1 MNYVL
6 DSNPGLNPFI
16 LVSSPTALYLTA
28 SQEIR
33 SKTHRVDNRICSEA
47 VLYKNRFVK
56 TITQKRRKNGAGI
69 KNNATQHEHIPSSVM
84 LNEVNPEKTSR
95 RREARM
101 LGLYPYSSITNTQ
114 MLQVGK
120 SRNPLEIKVN

>member
-1 MNYVL
+1 M
-6 DSNPGLNPFI
+6 
-16 LVSSPTALYLTA
+16 TA
-28 SQEIR
+28 SREIR
-33 SKTHRVDNRICSEA
+33 SKTHRVDNRNCSEA

-84 LNEVNPEKTSR
+84 LNEVNPEKNSR
-95 RREARM
+95 RQEARM

-114 MLQVGK
+114 MLRVGK
-120 SRNPLEIKVN
+120 PRNPLEIKVD

>member
-56 TITQKRRKNGAGI
+56 TITQKRRKNGASI
-69 KNNATQHEHIPSSVM
+69 KNSATQHEHIPSSKM
-84 LNEVNPEKTSR
+84 LNEVKYGKNPPESEK
-95 RREARM
+95 
-101 LGLYPYSSITNTQ
+101 
-114 MLQVGK
+114 
-120 SRNPLEIKVN
+120 LEC